1 MDIPN
6 NNKLNILN
14 LPNEILLFIFN
25 KLKTIDALYSLV
37 DVNERFDRLIFDSLH
52 IRNLDTTSMV
62 LKSYYNRNFSI
73 DKNVLLR
80 ISEKILPRIY
90 HQLNE
95 LIVEQY
101 SMEHILFAFN
111 YPQLYSLSLVNFQ
124 EEMLFEC
131 LTGDSIL
138 HHLLTQQITDLNVD
152 VPYKPK
158 SKVSESLS
166 NIFALILSISQRL
179 INLNFCQLFPYQK
192 TTISIYKLPSTS
204 CVSSTLTKLKVN
216 VETFDDCL
224 YLVRHLKYLLTLII
238 DVKKI
243 SLSFYD
249 RNNKEKLPELKY
261 FSLTSMMFTSHYDD
275 QIIPLLRRMINLK
288 ELKLFLAVL
297 KNHSTYIDGI
307 QLHDEIL
314 IHMPQLNKFT
324 FSINTII
331 LNENIKIDLPSNE
344 DIQHSFIGKIY
355 GKVGSY
361 VYVRSED
368 NVVVS
373 HVYSLPYQFQYF
385 LHLANYFQGDM
396 FHTVR
401 HLTMHDGRP
410 FEYNLFKIISQRFP
424 LLKELCVINCIPQ
437 KNKQHSPILIIF
449 PHLILLDLVKI
460 HVDYAEQLLFD
471 KNTHLPSLL
480 DLCIKYK
487 SLAMITNDFTNN
499 PIRGNCAKIKKLL
512 ADRFIRPKNFHEY
525 FPLL

>member
-62 LKSYYNRNFSI
+62 IKSYYNRNFSI

-80 ISEKILPRIY
+80 ISEKMLPRIY

-124 EEMLFEC
+124 EEILFEC

-166 NIFALILSISQRL
+166 NIFALILSMSQRL
-179 INLNFCQLFPYQK
+179 INLNFCQLFPYRK
-192 TTISIYKLPSTS
+192 TTISIYKLLSTS
-204 CVSSTLTKLKVN
+204 CVSSTLTKLK
-216 VETFDDCL
+216 T
-224 YLVRHLKYLLTLII
+224 
-238 DVKKI
+238 

-288 ELKLFLAVL
+288 ELTLFLAVL
-297 KNHSTYIDGI
+297 KSHSTYIDGI

-361 VYVRSED
+361 VHVRSED

-424 LLKELCVINCIPQ
+424 LLKELCVINCKPQ

-487 SLAMITNDFTNN
+487 SLATITNDFTNN
-499 PIRGNCAKIKKLL
+499 PIRGNCAKIKKLH